1 MKTEK
6 ETKQDELAAIGIGAM
21 IVFIALILVAAVAA
35 AAAAVAAG
43 ADGLIIEVH
52 PDPQNAASDGGQT
65 LDFGTFEKTME
76 TCRRVAQAV
85 GRNLL

>member
-1 MKTEK
+1 MDA
-6 ETKQDELAAIGIGAM
+6 QLQ
-21 IVFIALILVAAVAA
+21 ALNE

-65 LDFGTFEKTME
+65 LDFNAFVQTMD

-85 GRNLL
+85 GKQFQ

>member
-1 MKTEK
+1 M
-6 ETKQDELAAIGIGAM
+6 
-21 IVFIALILVAAVAA
+21 

-65 LDFGTFEKTME
+65 LDFIAFEKTMAM
-76 TCRRVAQAV
+76 CRRVAEAV
-85 GRNLL
+85 GRQLN